1 MGAQLELVP
10 NDEQMESEHGEN
22 VHSIQPFISHMIAM
36 CTVEYFPFLVSR
48 MQSVAWVLLNI

>member
-48 MQSVAWVLLNI
+48 MQSVA